1 MSSTTTHTSKRL
13 PVSCEP
19 CRKRKIRCPR
29 NGPPCDTCIRRG
41 LGMADCFFLGQSRNQ
56 LNASSAESSKIV
68 QQELLQRIRNL
79 EDLLKKH
86 VGAHAIVGGGQAGQD
101 EPVSPPTTNASAG
114 TEADCGSNKSFSNS
128 NNKHNN
134 NNDNNSSDLPQSLL
148 QNVGS
153 LSISPQGHVR
163 FEPQSSKLD
172 FHLAQISASEYRNQ
186 VNSVN
191 EEKPSGFPF
200 GCDDP
205 ASRDRLL
212 ARLPP
217 SRYCDALKDTYFRVF
232 SPLFHILHDP
242 TFAEEYERFRQDPS
256 SVSLSWLALLF
267 VVLAIG
273 VTSLSDD
280 DPLLPDLGR
289 EATPSANI
297 RVISEQYRS
306 AAMQCL
312 AADQVL
318 SRHSMKTLQALVL
331 LIYALTH
338 SSQPSWVLIGMTHH
352 VAIAMGCHLDPDNFN
367 LSLVE
372 AEERRRCWAGL
383 IMLHMIQK
391 ISFRNLDRQRLSRDV
406 RLPLDANDLDLMKNS
421 GLTMDQLRHPTGPTQ
436 MTYLLFKFR
445 LYDIAL
451 AICNEIFSSEASPA
465 VIAKLDNDITSQQE
479 LWSARYHSDTSVEP
493 LPSQHFAHINIL
505 FGYSHQLRLLLHR
518 PALNRYLT
526 GDINDRT
533 HSSRNRCLDAAKGL
547 LSIQKTLAESP
558 QYAPY
563 KWYTAGLAS
572 FHAFHAAVVLTVI
585 MMNPESQEE
594 YDEIHALLVDALQ
607 VFHLLSSRSS
617 LCEKGIPILSQLL
630 EMASPQPQHLSIPQ
644 QQQPSQ
650 SELMSTAVPSPQD
663 TPISLLTH
671 GGSVSEPT
679 FDFANTHAETIQ
691 SQLQAQYWVT
701 ASSIPWNSW
710 GFLIHQV

>member
-1 MSSTTTHTSKRL
+1 MNSTTHTNKRL

-41 LGMADCFFLGQSRNQ
+41 LGMADCFFLGQARNP
-56 LNASSAESSKIV
+56 LNAGTAESSKVV

-86 VGAHAIVGGGQAGQD
+86 VGAHAIVGQGQE
-101 EPVSPPTTNASAG
+101 EPVSPPTTNASAN
-114 TEADCGSNKSFSNS
+114 TESDSRSNNSFSIS
-128 NNKHNN
+128 NNHNN
-134 NNDNNSSDLPQSLL
+134 NNNNSNNNSELPQSLL

-200 GCDDP
+200 ECDDP

-242 TFAEEYERFRQDPS
+242 TFAEEYECFRQDPG

-273 VTSLSDD
+273 VTSLGDD

-289 EATPSANI
+289 ETTPSANI

-391 ISFRNLDRQRLSRDV
+391 ISYRNLDRQRLSRDV

-451 AICNEIFSSEASPA
+451 AICDEIFSSEASPA

-479 LWSARYHSDTSVEP
+479 LWTARYHSDTSVEP

-572 FHAFHAAVVLTVI
+572 FHAFHAAVVLSVI
-585 MMNPESQEE
+585 LMNPESQAE

-607 VFHLLSSRSS
+607 VFHLLSSRSP

-630 EMASPQPQHLSIPQ
+630 EMASPQPQHQSIPQ
-644 QQQPSQ
+644 QQQPQSQ
-650 SELMSTAVPSPQD
+650 PDLMHTTIPSPED
-663 TPISLLTH
+663 TPLPLLTH
-671 GGSVSEPT
+671 GCPVPEPA
-679 FDFANTHAETIQ
+679 FDFANPHAEAIQ

-701 ASSIPWNSW
+701 AGSIPWNNW
-710 GFLIHQV
+710 GFIIHQV

>member
-1 MSSTTTHTSKRL
+1 LT
-13 PVSCEP
+13 
-19 CRKRKIRCPR
+19 
-29 NGPPCDTCIRRG
+29 
-41 LGMADCFFLGQSRNQ
+41 QS
-56 LNASSAESSKIV
+56 
-68 QQELLQRIRNL
+68 
-79 EDLLKKH
+79 
-86 VGAHAIVGGGQAGQD
+86 
-101 EPVSPPTTNASAG
+101 
-114 TEADCGSNKSFSNS
+114 F
-128 NNKHNN
+128 
-134 NNDNNSSDLPQSLL
+134 L

-186 VNSVN
+186 VNSAN

-212 ARLPP
+212 SRLPP

-242 TFAEEYERFRQDPS
+242 TFAEEYECFRQDPG

-273 VTSLSDD
+273 VTSLGDD

-352 VAIAMGCHLDPDNFN
+352 VAIAMGCHLDPDNFD
-367 LSLVE
+367 LTLVE

-383 IMLHMIQK
+383 VMLHMIQK

-421 GLTMDQLRHPTGPTQ
+421 GLTMDQLRRPTGPTQ

-451 AICNEIFSSEASPA
+451 AICNEIFSSEASPT
-465 VIAKLDNDITSQQE
+465 VIAKLDNDISSQQE
-479 LWSARYHSDTSVEP
+479 LWTTRYHSDTSVEP

-572 FHAFHAAVVLTVI
+572 FHAFHAAVVLAVI
-585 MMNPESQEE
+585 MMNPESQAE
-594 YDEIHALLVDALQ
+594 YDEIHALLVDTLQ
-607 VFHLLSSRSS
+607 VFHLLSSRSP

-630 EMASPQPQHLSIPQ
+630 EMASPQPQPQPIPQ
-644 QQQPSQ
+644 QQPQQ
-650 SELMSTAVPSPQD
+650 THADLMSATIPSPLD
-663 TPISLLTH
+663 TPLPLLSH
-671 GGSVSEPT
+671 GGPVPEP
-679 FDFANTHAETIQ
+679 FNFANPHAETIQ

-701 ASSIPWNSW
+701 AGGIPWNNW
-710 GFLIHQV
+710 GFLVHQV